1 MAPTIA
7 LLFFLFLLSYPTL
20 FVTTSMATM
29 RPLKPLPPGYAS
41 FDPKRSSTNG
51 GSFSSGGGGQGRG
64 IESCLPKGLR
74 HTSAPSRYIN
84 YQPLGSSSA
93 CSPSSDANNP

>member
-1 MAPTIA
+1 MSRAIA
-7 LLFFLFLLSYPTL
+7 LLFFLFLFLLSCPTL

-29 RPLKPLPPGYAS
+29 RPLKPAPPGYTS
-41 FDPKRSSTNG
+41 FDPKRSSTSVSG
-51 GSFSSGGGGQGRG
+51 DGSQGV
-64 IESCLPKGLR
+64 ESCLPKGLR

-93 CSPSSDANNP
+93 CSPSNDIKSP

>member
-1 MAPTIA
+1 MSSTRAV
-7 LLFFLFLLSYPTL
+7 LLFFLFLLSCPTL

-29 RPLKPLPPGYAS
+29 RPLKPVPLGYAG
-41 FDPKRSSTNG
+41 FDPKRSSM
-51 GSFSSGGGGQGRG
+51 GGGGGGRG

-74 HTSAPSRYIN
+74 HNSAPSRYVN

-93 CSPSSDANNP
+93 CSSSNDTKSP